1 METSNK
7 NSKRVNRVNNKVA
20 FSNGD
25 ERRPE
30 YAILLPNGHSV
41 LCRAGMNLG
50 ITALISRREADKKGV
65 NYLRPL
71 KWASSSLFVYPNNEV
86 RDEKGTFVGTYLGQN
101 QDDFSRPFISSSD
114 FGGTMHSIFVRKDD
128 GVYRINYSGK
138 TEKIDAIDLILGRL
152 FWGSLEEI
160 AIQGDRKDD
169 PENEEEER
177 AKVADKIR
185 ALAELPAT
193 ALRAALQLQEL
204 QKRQEER
211 RQQLRLLDMEE
222 LDATPV
228 FTPKKR
234 SVFFLSDE
242 EKAEPFLKTL

>member
-7 NSKRVNRVNNKVA
+7 NSKRVNNRVV
-20 FSNGD
+20 FSNG
-25 ERRPE
+25 EIRRPE
-30 YAILLPNGHSV
+30 YAILLPNGRSV

-101 QDDFSRPFISSSD
+101 QDDFSRPFISTSD

-204 QKRQEER
+204 QKKQEER

-228 FTPKKR
+228 PAIKKR